1 MLSEDEIQ
9 DLSYQDRYKLLN
21 KNPVLVARHFQFRV
35 EIFFKEITLD
45 GPLGKTKYYVI
56 RVEFQV
62 RGTPHVYSF
71 FVDC

>member
-9 DLSYQDRYKLLN
+9 DLSHQDICNFLN
-21 KNPVLVARHFQFRV
+21 KNPVLMAKHFQFRD
-35 EIFFKEITLD
+35 EMFFKEIISD

-62 RGTPHVYSF
+62 
-71 FVDC
+71 